1 MKPVNAIRHA
11 MKDMA
16 LPLIAA
22 GIVAASVCTAEWLA
36 ATAKREAVAAHISI
50 VLPILHRS
58 WQDGV
63 S

>member
-22 GIVAASVCTAEWLA
+22 GVVAASVCTAEWVA
-36 ATAKREAVAAHISI
+36 ATAKQEAVAAPSSNL
-50 VLPILHRS
+50 LPTLCAPS
-58 WQDGV
+58 TL
-63 S
+63 